1 MSICSGGIMEI
12 KPCAEDRISVIGIW
26 IAIIVIEIA
35 VILVSKFHA
44 LFVIGIVLLDAVLC
58 QRNSRFYIFVPDS
71 ST

>member
-1 MSICSGGIMEI
+1 MEI